1 MAPLLVDLA
10 GLALVAL
17 PQAAS
22 GLLALLADF
31 AARER
36 KA

>member
-22 GLLALLADF
+22 GLLALLAGL
-31 AARER
+31 AARARE
-36 KA
+36 A